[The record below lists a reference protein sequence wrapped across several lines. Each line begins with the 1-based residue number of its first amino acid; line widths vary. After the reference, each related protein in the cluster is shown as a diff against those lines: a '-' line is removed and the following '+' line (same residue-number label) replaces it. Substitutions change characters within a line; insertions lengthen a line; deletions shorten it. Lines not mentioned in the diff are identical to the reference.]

1 MIIRGPLVSVIM
13 NCYNG
18 EKFLKESLK
27 SLKKQS
33 YKNWELIFFDNCSI
47 DRSLNILKEFKDKR
61 IKIFKTKKTLNLY
74 HARKL
79 ALKKASG
86 KYISFLDVDDLWSA
100 HKIYK
105 QLEFLKK
112 NKKYKFVYSN
122 YYVKKE
128 LKANKT
134 IKFKKKLKSG
144 KITQDLLNNYTIGIL
159 TVLFERSLLKKYFF
173 NTKYNIIGDF
183 DLFVK
188 ISKKNNIGY
197 IQEPLATYR
206 YHDNNYTSKNLSKY
220 ILEYDDWFKNNKKK
234 YLRNNYTL
242 FSQYV
247 YFNKL
252 KIKFFLKKYLGV

>member
-1 MIIRGPLVSVIM
+1 M
-13 NCYNG
+13 
-18 EKFLKESLK
+18 
-27 SLKKQS
+27 
-33 YKNWELIFFDNCSI
+33 
-47 DRSLNILKEFKDKR
+47 
-61 IKIFKTKKTLNLY
+61 
-74 HARKL
+74 
-79 ALKKASG
+79 
-86 KYISFLDVDDLWSA
+86 
-100 HKIYK
+100 
-105 QLEFLKK
+105 EFLKK
-112 NKKYKFVYSN
+112 NKEYKFVYSN

-128 LKANKT
+128 QNSNKT

-144 KITQDLLNNYTIGIL
+144 KVTQDLLNNYTIGIL

-188 ISKKNNIGY
+188 ISQKNNIGY

-206 YHDNNYTSKNLSKY
+206 YHDNNYTLKNLSKY

-252 KIKFFLKKYLGV
+252 KIKFFLQKYLGV